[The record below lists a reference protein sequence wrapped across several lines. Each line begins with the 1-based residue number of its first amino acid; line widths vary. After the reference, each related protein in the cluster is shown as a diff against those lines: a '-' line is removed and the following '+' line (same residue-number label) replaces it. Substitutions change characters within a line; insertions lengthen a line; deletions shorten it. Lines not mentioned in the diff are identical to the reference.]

1 MMFDLVPISLTGFNK
16 LKEELNQLE
25 KEAAEVRKRVSD
37 AREQGDLSENG
48 EFIYGRQQLG
58 FLEGR
63 MGELRTQINRSEKID
78 CTKVQCDRAVFG
90 TIVTLLNL
98 NTQEKVVYQLLGP
111 NDADIDTGSI
121 SIHSPVGDAVH
132 GLVPGDKTSVKSPR
146 GEIHFEVIDIAK
158 SQIE

>member
-1 MMFDLVPISLTGFNK
+1 MFDLVPISITGFNK

-58 FLEGR
+58 FINGR
-63 MGELRTQINRSEKID
+63 LGELRTQMNRSQIID
-78 CTKVQCDRAVFG
+78 CTKVQCDHVVFG

-98 NTQEKVVYQLLGP
+98 NTQEKVTYQLLGP

-121 SIHSPVGDAVH
+121 SIHSPVGDAIH
-132 GLVPGDKTSVKSPR
+132 GLILGDKASVKSPK
-146 GEIHFEVIDIAK
+146 GELHFEVIDIAK

>member
-1 MMFDLVPISLTGFNK
+1 MFYLVPISLTGFKK

-25 KEAAEVRKRVSD
+25 KEAAQVRIRVSE

-98 NTQEKVVYQLLGP
+98 DTQEKVTYQLLGP
-111 NDADIDTGSI
+111 NDADIDAGSI
-121 SIHSPVGDAVH
+121 SIHSPVGDAIH
-132 GLVPGDKTSVKSPR
+132 GLSLGDKTSVKSPR
-146 GEIHFEVIDIAK
+146 GELQFEVIDIAK